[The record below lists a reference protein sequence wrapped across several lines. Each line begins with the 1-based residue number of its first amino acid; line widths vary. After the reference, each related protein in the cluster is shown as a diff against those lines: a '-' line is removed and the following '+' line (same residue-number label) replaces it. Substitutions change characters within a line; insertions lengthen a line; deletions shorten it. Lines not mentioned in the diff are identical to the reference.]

1 MKIFHH
7 ISTALIISGL
17 FLFSCQS
24 KTEQEQKIS
33 QGKTIA
39 KPIIYEVIVKNP
51 NPDDDWLNECLENT
65 NSSFLI
71 KEILNAVN
79 KGDLK
84 AYDYYDN
91 HLLSQKEIKDII
103 GENEL
108 KTRTGKIQF
117 EENWYW
123 DKDQLKLRK
132 EVKKLM
138 FGFEIYDAT
147 GKLRGYKASF
157 IVDLERSE

>member
-1 MKIFHH
+1 MKKFYYIL
-7 ISTALIISGL
+7 TALITSGL
-17 FLFSCQS
+17 FLFSCQN
-24 KTEQEQKIS
+24 KTESLPTKA
-33 QGKTIA
+33 QGELIA
-39 KPIIYEVIVKNP
+39 DPIIYEVIVKNP
-51 NPDDDWLNECLENT
+51 NPDDEWLNECLENT

-91 HLLSQKEIKDII
+91 HLLTQKEIKNII
-103 GENEL
+103 EENEL
-108 KTRTGKIQF
+108 NTRTGKIQF

-123 DKDQLKLRK
+123 DKDQLKLLK

-138 FGFEIYDAT
+138 FGFEIYDAS
-147 GKLRGYKASF
+147 GKLHG
-157 IVDLERSE
+157 